1 MILYVYIVECCDK
14 SFYTGVT
21 NDLDRR
27 IAEHNEGVN
36 TKSYTF
42 TRRPV
47 NLVYYEDHA
56 DPYFAIQREKQIKG
70 WSRRKKIAMI
80 EGNWDKV
87 IEYSK
92 RTKKR

>member
-21 NDLDRR
+21 KDLDRR

-47 NLVYYEDHA
+47 NLVYYEDHT